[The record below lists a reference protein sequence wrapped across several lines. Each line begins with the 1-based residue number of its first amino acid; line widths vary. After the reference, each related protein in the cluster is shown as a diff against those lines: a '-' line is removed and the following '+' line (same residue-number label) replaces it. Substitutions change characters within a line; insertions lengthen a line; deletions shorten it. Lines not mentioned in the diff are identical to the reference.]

1 MNHNLGYN
9 VPGLQLIYFRDYQR
23 FQKEKSIL
31 LNSYVKCL
39 YVSQLIYFKFGIFL
53 NAVVRAQRQESS
65 R

>member
-39 YVSQLIYFKFGIFL
+39 YVSQLIYFQIWDFL
-53 NAVVRAQRQESS
+53 KCPS
-65 R
+65 